1 MIIIFFILSITL
13 GFINYLFLKK
23 KFLIDKSINHHDSHK
38 ILVNIKNNKV
48 PLSGGLF
55 FLIALSFL
63 ILFSDPILFFI
74 FFLTFFVGLLSDVH
88 FITSAKI
95 RIFFQ
100 IFIVLALVLYSGIG
114 IRDIRLSSFNYLLNY
129 QLISIIFTVF
139 CILILING
147 SNFIDGVNTLLCG
160 YIISVLITI
169 IYVSSKNFLILDQI
183 FIEYFILILLVFFIF
198 NFMNKSFLG
207 DSGAY
212 LLSAILGYNLLI
224 FFLKNNQIS
233 PYFIVV
239 LLWYPAFENL
249 FSILKRLFLKRK
261 SYLPDNSHLHHTLFV
276 FLSNKIKLK
285 KKKIST
291 ITGILINSY
300 NFFIFLLASQNIYS
314 TKFQVIIIL
323 LNMIFYLFI
332 YYLLFKNA
340 KKINKY
346 YQ

>member
-13 GFINYLFLKK
+13 GLINYLFLKNK
-23 KFLIDKSINHHDSHK
+23 ILIDKSINDHDSHK
-38 ILVNIKNNKV
+38 ILVNIKNYKV

-74 FFLTFFVGLLSDVH
+74 FFLIYFVGLLSDVH

-100 IFIVLALVLYSGIG
+100 IFIILALVLYSGIG
-114 IRDIRLSSFNYLLNY
+114 IRDIRLLSFNYLLNY
-129 QLISIIFTVF
+129 QFISIIFTVF

-160 YIISVLITI
+160 YIILVLLTI

-183 FIEYFILILLVFFIF
+183 FIQYFILILLVFFIF

-212 LLSAILGYNLLI
+212 LISTILGYNLLI
-224 FFLKNNQIS
+224 FFSKNNQIS

-249 FSILKRLFLKRK
+249 FSILKRLFLKKK
-261 SYLPDNSHLHHTLFV
+261 SYLPDNTHLHQYLFV
-276 FLSNKIKLK
+276 FLLNKIKLAK
-285 KKKIST
+285 NKIST

-300 NFFIFLLASQNIYS
+300 NLFIFLLAIQNIYS
-314 TKFQVIIIL
+314 TKFQVMIIL

-332 YYLLFKNA
+332 YYHLFKNA
-340 KKINKY
+340 KKN
-346 YQ
+346 